1 MTEME
6 RKIADISADE
16 AAKLD
21 PNRVMRPVPPV
32 GKIGIKL
39 YHWHVDR
46 GGLKAD
52 YLTATYTLEGARA
65 IMLEQLSI
73 PGAAAYLAAGHADYI
88 TANDPFIA
96 DVDYPI
102 VLF

>member
-1 MTEME
+1 MSDIEK
-6 RKIADISADE
+6 KIAEISAEE

-21 PNRVMRPVPPV
+21 PNRVLRPVPPV

-39 YHWHVDR
+39 YHWRVDC

-52 YLTATYTLEGARA
+52 YLTATDTLSHARE
-65 IMLEQLSI
+65 IMLKQLSI

-88 TANDPFIA
+88 TAHDPFIA
-96 DVDYPI
+96 NVDYPI